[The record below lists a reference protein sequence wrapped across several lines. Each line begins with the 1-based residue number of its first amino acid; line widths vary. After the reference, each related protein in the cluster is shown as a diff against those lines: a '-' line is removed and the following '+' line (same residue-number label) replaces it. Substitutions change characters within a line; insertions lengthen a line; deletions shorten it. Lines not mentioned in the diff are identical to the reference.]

1 MLNRGAFIIPVM
13 IVKQLSYV
21 PLFVHRGRCFP
32 SSTGILKARS
42 LFVICGTSGDRYG
55 R

>member
-1 MLNRGAFIIPVM
+1 MLNKGDIIPVM
-13 IVKQLSYV
+13 IVKQLPYV

-32 SSTGILKARS
+32 SSTGILKTLG
-42 LFVICGTSGDRYG
+42 LFVFVVLGDRYG

>member
-1 MLNRGAFIIPVM
+1 MLNKGDIIPVM
-13 IVKQLSYV
+13 IVKQLPYV

-32 SSTGILKARS
+32 SSTGILKALG
-42 LFVICGTSGDRYG
+42 LFVFVVLGDRYG